1 MHELVV
7 EMAQSSEPACR
18 PSSDFFHLK
27 ASAATA
33 GGLQEHACTRGTGR
47 LAGKHPIIPRHVQ
60 TGRARAYNTAQGG

>member
-7 EMAQSSEPACR
+7 DIICHRSLRAAPAR
-18 PSSDFFHLK
+18 IFFHLK
-27 ASAATA
+27 AAAA
-33 GGLQEHACTRGTGR
+33 AGLQEHACTRGTGR